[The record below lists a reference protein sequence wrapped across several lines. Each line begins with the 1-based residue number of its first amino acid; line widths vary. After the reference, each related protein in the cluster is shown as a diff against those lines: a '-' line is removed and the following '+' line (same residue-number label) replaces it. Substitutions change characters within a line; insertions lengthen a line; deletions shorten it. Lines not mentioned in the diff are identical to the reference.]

1 MRKKIAIVGHGYV
14 GKAMSKFFESH
25 YDLVIYD
32 PPAGYDCLLYTSPS
46 PRDCT

>member
-32 PPAGYDCLLYTSPS
+32 PPAGYKVSKE
-46 PRDCT
+46 